1 MSSTKPVVL
10 FIHGAYHPPSCYTRL
25 TQKLEAAGLEI
36 VTPRLASLGEGVVGK
51 TLDDDVAAV
60 QTAAEALFAAGK
72 EVVLV
77 AHSYGGFVAINTVN
91 KLSRSPK
98 HVVYISAA
106 FKAKGATCNDSCNPS
121 SALPPDFDATFA
133 ITMVG
138 EQASVTLKD
147 GEAARR
153 YFLLPASKE
162 DVDEVIGK
170 LEPMCPDIFG
180 IPSPSEPSELSVPQT
195 FVVCG
200 KDNIILPETQEKVVA
215 DGGLRAVRLPESGHA
230 PYLNYAQELADT
242 IIEVAS

>member
-1 MSSTKPVVL
+1 MRNANHKTYQ
-10 FIHGAYHPPSCYTRL
+10 HGAYHPPSCYTRL

-138 EQASVTLKD
+138 EQVRVDPAVIQILLRHGGTKADHFLPGLGDTQGRRSR
-147 GEAARR
+147 EAVLSAAGVQGGRR
-153 YFLLPASKE
+153 
-162 DVDEVIGK
+162 
-170 LEPMCPDIFG
+170 
-180 IPSPSEPSELSVPQT
+180 
-195 FVVCG
+195 
-200 KDNIILPETQEKVVA
+200 
-215 DGGLRAVRLPESGHA
+215 
-230 PYLNYAQELADT
+230 
-242 IIEVAS
+242 

>member
-1 MSSTKPVVL
+1 MSSQKPVVL

-25 TQKLEAAGLEI
+25 IQKLETAGLEV

-60 QTAAEALFAAGK
+60 QTAAEALLAAGK
-72 EVVLV
+72 EIVLV
-77 AHSYGGFVAINTVN
+77 AHSYGGFVTINTVN
-91 KLSRSPK
+91 KLSKPPK

-106 FKAKGATCNDSCNPS
+106 FKAKGATCNDACNPS
-121 SALPPDFDATFA
+121 SAQPPDFDATFA
-133 ITMVG
+133 IHMVG

-180 IPSPSEPSELSVPQT
+180 IPSPGEPSELSVPQT

-215 DGGLRAVRLPESGHA
+215 DAGLKAVRLPESGHA